1 MRHRRLSSCK
11 KRLRRRCFRYS
22 HIRRSTRCRG
32 RAADRCRPKARCVDS
47 ESRFLARKKFFVLAG
62 FASLRA
68 RQNRF
73 FARIAAADSAAAILV
88 SRDGLPLMVNDRC
101 TRAGIKQGGDDADAT
116 SRDVQMPSLDLSRS
130 FTACGLALPPDAFI
144 AWPTNHAISC
154 GFARACATLSG
165 LAAMM

>member
-22 HIRRSTRCRG
+22 YIRRSTRRRG
-32 RAADRCRPKARCVDS
+32 RAAYRCRPKARCVDS
-47 ESRFLARKKFFVLAG
+47 ESRYLARKKFFVLAG

-68 RQNRF
+68 PQNWF
-73 FARIAAADSAAAILV
+73 FARIAAADSAAAVLV

-101 TRAGIKQGGDDADAT
+101 TRADIKQGGDDADAT

-130 FTACGLALPPDAFI
+130 FTAFGCCFSP
-144 AWPTNHAISC
+144 
-154 GFARACATLSG
+154 RAPITYR
-165 LAAMM
+165 M